1 MEKKTEP
8 RLNDEQR
15 QEATRR
21 VLAGEKPRDLAEEYG
36 VTRAYISL
44 LKAYALYPERYEKQR
59 AGKLT
64 RALTPEQLAEFRE
77 AIETSDPSQL
87 GLDPPT
93 RAWCMDHGY
102 QLAERMFGK
111 RPSVRVLKE
120 CMEPVFRKKKDR
132 ILKRPQPP
140 EPHHISQLSP
150 EFAKNEEFVEYY
162 LSPLSNKLARRTYEL
177 ALEDWVKRH
186 GDAEEIDLDAKPEA
200 AELDDFSDEP
210 VSFAEPRQRTGKHSQ
225 SKGSPFTPSKKKR
238 RKKR

>member
-1 MEKKTEP
+1 MGKKSEP

-21 VLAGEKPRDLAEEYG
+21 VLAGEKAAVLAAEYG

-44 LKAYALYPERYEKQR
+44 LKAYVLHPERYENQR
-59 AGKLT
+59 VAKLT

-77 AIETSDPSQL
+77 TIETSDPSKL

-102 QLAERMFGK
+102 QLANRMFGK

-120 CMEPVFRKKKDR
+120 CMEPVFRIKNDR
-132 ILKRPQPP
+132 IYKRPQPP

-162 LSPLSNKLARRTYEL
+162 LSPLANKLAKREYEL
-177 ALEDWVKRH
+177 ALEDWVRRY
-186 GDAEEIDLDAKPEA
+186 GDATEIDLDAEPEMENQVA
-200 AELDDFSDEP
+200 PATPFP
-210 VSFAEPRQRTGKHSQ
+210 EPRQRAGKHSHR
-225 SKGSPFTPSKKKR
+225 KGSPFTASKKKR